1 MTEVNSS
8 DTSASSEYLD
18 ISNQAVADE
27 REQHDNTVRSIDCG
41 EWDEYQDPP
50 SFLAGAQDQPS
61 FLDTVP
67 AAESSPIRPPRH
79 RGPDNPLAGLPS
91 DWPPRQLSSTDP
103 NFIDLVDKELP
114 RNNLEEV
121 SEAATDEDE
130 VFNDEMAP
138 NNENLAKKFE
148 DEETIWVA
156 ETKKIIEA
164 NKVNQIDFD
173 DLMEQYRVIKEIVNK
188 MRKNLGAEMETEYPN
203 VVEGYGKMKADL
215 NAIEKIKEDQDAAVA
230 Y

>member
-1 MTEVNSS
+1 MTEDYGTS

-18 ISNQAVADE
+18 LSNQVGEDLL
-27 REQHDNTVRSIDCG
+27 HNNTVRSIDCG
-41 EWDEYQDPP
+41 DWDEYQDPP

-61 FLDTVP
+61 FLGTEP
-67 AAESSPIRPPRH
+67 TAESSPIRPPRH

-103 NFIDLVDKELP
+103 YFIDLVDKELP
-114 RNNLEEV
+114 PRNKVQEHLEQV
-121 SEAATDEDE
+121 SEAASEEDD
-130 VFNDEMAP
+130 VFDDEMAP

-148 DEETIWVA
+148 DEETVWVA

-188 MRKNLGAEMETEYPN
+188 NHIWRSYIGM
-203 VVEGYGKMKADL
+203 GYY
-215 NAIEKIKEDQDAAVA
+215 NTKIPHTILRNMLENPGW
-230 Y
+230 